1 VILKTTTLFQTP
13 KENFMKTI
21 AVLTDFSERADNAAL
36 YALHF
41 AQHLHANILLYNS
54 FFVAAADPI
63 SAQIAWPMEDID
75 ELRHD
80 SGKELGV
87 LAAKLKKELSLSGD
101 GFIPVISCK
110 YHEGNLSPH
119 LDELL
124 ADRDIVLLVMGTHEK
139 GIASLMTG
147 NHMQELLDKVLLPV
161 LIVPEHQVFKPI
173 HKIAFATDLD
183 DGDIGFI
190 HSLSTLAKHFDAEIL
205 IAHST
210 EEDYNNQEDQHK
222 TDDFLRQITNKIDY
236 DKIYYRPI
244 KNMDISKALDWLNEH
259 GQIEILAMVH
269 RHKSFLER
277 IFTRSYTQRM
287 AAHISLPL
295 LVYPDPIQS
304 VIVF

>member
-1 VILKTTTLFQTP
+1 
-13 KENFMKTI
+13 MKTI

-41 AQHLHANILLYNS
+41 AQLIHADILLYNS
-54 FFVAAADPI
+54 FFVASADPL
-63 SAQIAWPMEDID
+63 SAQIAWTLQSID

-80 SGKELGV
+80 SDKGLIV
-87 LAAKLKKELSLSGD
+87 LAAQLKKKLSSSTEA
-101 GFIPVISCK
+101 FKPAIECK
-110 YHEGNLSPH
+110 YHEGNLTAH

-124 ADRDIVLLVMGTHEK
+124 ADRDIVLLIMGAHEK
-139 GIASLMTG
+139 GMASLMTS
-147 NHMQELLDKVLLPV
+147 NHMRELLDKALIPL

-183 DGDIGFI
+183 NGDIGFI
-190 HSLSTLAKHFDAEIL
+190 HSLSTLAKYFDAEIL
-205 IAHST
+205 IMHAT
-210 EEDYNNQEDQHK
+210 EEDYNDQEDQNNV
-222 TDDFLRQITNKIDY
+222 DEFLRQITNTIDY

-244 KNMDISKALDWLNEH
+244 KNMDINKALDWISQY
-259 GQIEILAMVH
+259 GQIEMLVMVH

-277 IFTRSYTQRM
+277 VFTRSNTQRM

-304 VIVF
+304 VIIF